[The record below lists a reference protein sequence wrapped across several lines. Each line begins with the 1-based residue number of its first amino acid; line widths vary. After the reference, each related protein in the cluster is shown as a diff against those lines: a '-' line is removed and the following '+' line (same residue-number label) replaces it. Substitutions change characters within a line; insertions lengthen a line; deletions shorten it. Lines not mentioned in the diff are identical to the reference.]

1 MCEECLW
8 SLKNKI
14 SSIIRGKFLGT
25 IYERAV
31 VSVADGA
38 HWYEASDLCLPL
50 FSALTDG
57 SAVLQCF
64 TVGLALVGPSVTE
77 LPSGPWVRM

>member
-1 MCEECLW
+1 M
-8 SLKNKI
+8 S
-14 SSIIRGKFLGT
+14 
-25 IYERAV
+25 A
-31 VSVADGA
+31 ADGA
-38 HWYEASDLCLPL
+38 DWHEASDLCLRL

-77 LPSGPWVRM
+77 LPSGPRVRIWDQDVITTLSSAKTGCQE